1 MLKLLIGNIKAMM
14 NGLPSTLWVEKYRPQ
29 KLDEIIGQEEIIK
42 RLKAFLTKGLP
53 HLLFAGP
60 PGCGKTTAAIAIA
73 HELYGSNWHANYL
86 ELNASDERGIDVV
99 RHKIK
104 DFARTKPIAAQ
115 YKIICLD
122 EGDSLTNE
130 AQHALRRTM
139 ERYSETTRFII
150 IANYSSKIIDPIQSR
165 CAIFRFKPLQ
175 QEIAVKQLQAIA
187 QKENLKVDSE
197 AVNIIMHLAQND
209 MRRAINILQSTA
221 ASGNITEQSVYET
234 TAAAPPKVVSEML
247 QFALIGN
254 FTASR
259 SLLLKLID
267 TGIPG
272 EEILKEIGKQAFM
285 LQMPD
290 IKKVSLIEKVGE
302 YEYRIASGGSPQI
315 QIEALLAQ
323 LALMK

>member
-1 MLKLLIGNIKAMM
+1 M
-14 NGLPSTLWVEKYRPQ
+14 NGLPSTLWIEKYRPQ
-29 KLDEIIGQEEIIK
+29 RLDDIIGQEEIVK
-42 RLKAFLTKGLP
+42 RLKAFVTKGLP

-73 HELYGSNWHANYL
+73 HELYGNNWHANYL

-175 QEIAVKQLQAIA
+175 QEVSVKQLQAIA

-197 AVNIIMHLAQND
+197 AISIIMHLAQSD

-221 ASGNITEQSVYET
+221 ASGDITEQSVYET

-272 EEILKEIGKQAFM
+272 EEILKEISKQAFM

-290 IKKVSLIEKVGE
+290 VKKVSLIEKVGE

-323 LALMK
+323 LALMRG

>member
-1 MLKLLIGNIKAMM
+1 MLDGSPAA
-14 NGLPSTLWVEKYRPQ
+14 LWVEKYRPQ
-29 KLDEIIGQEEIIK
+29 KLDEIIGQEEIVK
-42 RLKAFLTKGLP
+42 RLKAFIVKGLP

-60 PGCGKTTAAIAIA
+60 PGCGKTTAALAIA
-73 HELYGSNWHANYL
+73 RELYGNNWHANYL

-122 EGDSLTNE
+122 EGDSLTAE

-175 QEIAVKQLQAIA
+175 QDVAVKQLQAIA

-197 AVNIIMHLAQND
+197 AVSIIMHLAQND

-221 ASGNITEQSVYET
+221 ASGDITEQSVYET
-234 TAAAPPKVVSEML
+234 TAAAPPKIVSEML

-254 FTASR
+254 FIASR

-285 LQMPD
+285 LQMPEV
-290 IKKVSLIEKVGE
+290 KKVSLIEKIGE

-323 LALMK
+323 LSLMK